1 MKTITKIL
9 FFICAFL
16 VVTTFYFYSENKNT
30 NLDIQKI
37 RKENDSL
44 LLVVV
49 NNNKKIDSISNRN
62 EKLFEK
68 NDSLKNKMSVI
79 NKKAEKY
86 KKQNEENINYINSL
100 SDNDIAKLFADEF
113 NDK

>member
-1 MKTITKIL
+1 MKTITKVL
-9 FFICAFL
+9 FFLCVFL
-16 VVTTFYFYSENKNT
+16 MFATFYFYLQNKNISS
-30 NLDIQKI
+30 DIQKI

-113 NDK
+113 NNK

>member
-1 MKTITKIL
+1 MKTITKVL

-16 VVTTFYFYSENKNT
+16 VFATFYFYSENKNT

-49 NNNKKIDSISNRN
+49 NNNK
-62 EKLFEK
+62 KLFEK

>member
-1 MKTITKIL
+1 M
-9 FFICAFL
+9 FGVFVFG
-16 VVTTFYFYSENKNT
+16 VFVFVFMFMFVFV
-30 NLDIQKI
+30 
-37 RKENDSL
+37 

-113 NDK
+113 DNK

>member
-1 MKTITKIL
+1 
-9 FFICAFL
+9 
-16 VVTTFYFYSENKNT
+16 
-30 NLDIQKI
+30 
-37 RKENDSL
+37 
-44 LLVVV
+44 
-49 NNNKKIDSISNRN
+49 
-62 EKLFEK
+62 
-68 NDSLKNKMSVI
+68 MSVI